1 MMDVKTGMTWSQ
13 ELTCPGW
20 GIKKNDGWGEFRYIA
35 RTFAI
40 VTMYPQY
47 NNNNNNERSHME
59 PPELGKD
66 N

>member
-1 MMDVKTGMTWSQ
+1 MEKMMLVTVPGM
-13 ELTCPGW
+13 EGCR
-20 GIKKNDGWGEFRYIA
+20 IKKNDGWGEFRYIA